1 MPERESLWTC
11 LLTRLS
17 RDFYGMGQFGGN
29 GGEGRWDEWDD
40 FSVAL
45 WIRVESEDT
54 LGSGKPQI

>member
-1 MPERESLWTC
+1 MDLSPH
-11 LLTRLS
+11 TRLS

-45 WIRVESEDT
+45 WIRVRGYIRVEW
-54 LGSGKPQI
+54 

>member
-45 WIRVESEDT
+45 WIRVRGYIRVEW
-54 LGSGKPQI
+54 